1 MVRMIYS
8 DPAFSVWLGLAV
20 AGLLVGLWLRPMIV
34 MRVGIGLAMLA
45 GLALLVSVTLGAGL
59 AAYWSGALLV
69 GTLVLSTAALAGA
82 LLGRLV
88 LRIVRG
94 RPAAPL
100 RRRADN
106 SLV

>member
-1 MVRMIYS
+1 MAGMLYS

-20 AGLLVGLWLRPMIV
+20 AGFLVGLWLRPLV
-34 MRVGIGLAMLA
+34 VVRA
-45 GLALLVSVTLGAGL
+45 GM

-69 GTLVLSTAALAGA
+69 GTLVLSAAALAGA

-94 RPAAPL
+94 RPATPL